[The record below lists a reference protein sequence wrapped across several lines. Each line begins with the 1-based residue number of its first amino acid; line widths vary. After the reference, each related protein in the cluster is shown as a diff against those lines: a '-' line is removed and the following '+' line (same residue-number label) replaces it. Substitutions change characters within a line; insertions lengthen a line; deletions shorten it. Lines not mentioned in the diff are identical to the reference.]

1 MEPMAYGGGPRRPGT
16 GDRVI
21 VATHDAGGGELGTAM
36 LLVAVGFFVV
46 MVVVFVMLA
55 RETRRRRQKETL
67 P

>member
-1 MEPMAYGGGPRRPGT
+1 MGMAINGT
-16 GDRVI
+16 
-21 VATHDAGGGELGTAM
+21 HLGGELGTAI
-36 LLVAVGFFVV
+36 LLVAVAIFVA